1 MLHINSP
8 ICSFIEILLSDINLK
23 ALRTLRVM
31 RPLRSIRASPSLRRQ
46 ITTLVQSVPE
56 IANATMFI
64 GFMATIFSIM
74 GLQ

>member
-1 MLHINSP
+1 MLHINTP
-8 ICSFIEILLSDINLK
+8 ICSFIEILFSEFNLK

-64 GFMATIFSIM
+64 GFMATIFAIM